1 LQQDAFGIFSPPM
14 IPESQFFN
22 VILIKPLLALPV
34 MLVIFRHAVLKAV
47 QLNGQLRQSTIKIQ
61 KILSR
66 RVLTA
71 KFETR
76 KPPGAEGA
84 PKLLFLPG
92 LLSAKPAGIVFRIHF
107 TQPNEKPRDNQSTPL
122 PNPLPAVRGEGEEL
136 LLKRWRQLRAMW
148 SLSFLKGSGNPMAC

>member
-1 LQQDAFGIFSPPM
+1 MQRVPDLQQDAFGIFSPPM

-47 QLNGQLRQSTIKIQ
+47 QLNGQLRQRRIIKKS

-107 TQPNEKPRDNQSTPL
+107 TA
-122 PNPLPAVRGEGEEL
+122 PA
-136 LLKRWRQLRAMW
+136 
-148 SLSFLKGSGNPMAC
+148 